1 MNLSQLEKVRYNRQI
16 NIPGWG
22 QDAQKKLKEACVFVA
37 GAGGLGSPALSY
49 LAAAGVGR
57 LIICDHDKV
66 ELSNLNR
73 QILHG
78 DADLGL
84 WKVDSAAQ
92 RLHELNPDIELTL
105 YRDSITSE
113 NIFKLAGPAQA
124 LLDCLDNFPA
134 RRSLNA
140 ASVKLRIPLVHA
152 GVEGVRGQITVFHP
166 PKYACLSCLLP
177 FDPPAKTIPVLGA
190 TPGLFGAW
198 QAMEAIKLITGLGE
212 SLAGKVVFYDG
223 MSNKVQEVSLE
234 RDPDCPV
241 CSSAVLRITDRQ

>member
-1 MNLSQLEKVRYNRQI
+1 MSQSELERYRRQI

-22 QDAQKKLKEACVFVA
+22 QDAQKRLKNACVFVA

-78 DADLGL
+78 DADLNS

-92 RLHELNPDIELTL
+92 RLHELNPDIELIL
-105 YRDSITSE
+105 YRDSITHE
-113 NIFKLAGPAQA
+113 NILEIIGHAQA

-140 ASVKLRIPLVHA
+140 ASVKRGIPLIHA
-152 GVEGVRGQITVFHP
+152 GVEGLRGQITVFHP
-166 PKYACLSCLLP
+166 PQYACLNCLLP

-198 QAMEAIKLITGLGE
+198 QAMEALKLITGLGE
-212 SLAGKVVFYDG
+212 PLAGKVVFYDG
-223 MSNKVQEVSLE
+223 MSNKVQEMPLE
-234 RDPDCPV
+234 KDPDCPV
-241 CSSAVLRITDRQ
+241 CSDKP